1 MGVIDLSL
9 TLITG
14 ANGFIGQRLMDKN
27 CIGLIRNSNV
37 LNKNYIV
44 GDLMKPCS
52 LAEACRKVET
62 IVHCAGHT
70 HSQKVGNDYMHWQV
84 NLEGT
89 KNVMRAA
96 VNAGVKNVIFLSSVK
111 AMGEVGSDC
120 VDESFVGKY
129 TNVYGQS
136 KRAAEEVVLEFG
148 ARHQIHTVCLRLAMV
163 YGRGSKGHLSR
174 MVRGIEKNWF
184 PPIPDTGNK
193 RSLACYDG

>member
-1 MGVIDLSL
+1 GVIDLSL

-14 ANGFIGQRLMDKN
+14 ANGFIGQRLMGKN
-27 CIGLIRNSNV
+27 CIGLIRNNNQ
-37 LNKNYIV
+37 LKKDYIV
-44 GDLMKPCS
+44 GDLMNFGS
-52 LAEACRKVET
+52 LVAAFRQVET

-70 HSQKVGNDYMHWQV
+70 HSQKVGNDRMHWQV

-111 AMGEVGSDC
+111 AMGEAGSDC
-120 VDESFVGKY
+120 VDESFTGRY

-148 ARHQIHTVCLRLAMV
+148 ARHKIHTVCLRLAMV
-163 YGRGSKGHLSR
+163 YGRGSKGYLSR
-174 MVRGIEKNWF
+174 MV
-184 PPIPDTGNK
+184 
-193 RSLACYDG
+193 